1 MYEDPIC
8 GCGET
13 RDGMQARGGEG
24 RRGEARGG
32 HETRQNEAAAIER
45 GWRGRGRRSSTSY
58 APKPGHTTDLVNSSR
73 TRRSS
78 TS

>member
-1 MYEDPIC
+1 MYKDPIC

-32 HETRQNEAAAIER
+32 EGRRGKARRAEESRGGARGGHKTRQNEAAAIER
-45 GWRGRGRRSSTSY
+45 GWRGRGRRSATS
-58 APKPGHTTDLVNSSR
+58 
-73 TRRSS
+73 
-78 TS
+78 